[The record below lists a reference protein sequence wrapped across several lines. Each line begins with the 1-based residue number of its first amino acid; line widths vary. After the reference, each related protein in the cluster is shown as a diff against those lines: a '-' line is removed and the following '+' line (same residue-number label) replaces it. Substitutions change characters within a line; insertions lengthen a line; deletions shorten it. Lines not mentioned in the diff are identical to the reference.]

1 MSGLDLSSPVTGA
14 AQTGFTSPTYTLV
27 TDTAPSNNGKQ
38 SAVSALGGTQA
49 GVTAHSA
56 SVPFTVTRF
65 RPQQIK
71 TLPGANP
78 ITGIIKNIPNNVYKI
93 ITRKGVTPASGVP
106 AIPMAITTSIPVPAG
121 ADTYDASNIRAAIS
135 LHIGAL
141 NQLSAALGDSC
152 VSGII

>member
-1 MSGLDLSSPVTGA
+1 MPGLDLSSPLTGG

-27 TDTAPSNNGKQ
+27 TDSAPSANGKQ

-56 SVPFTVTRF
+56 SVPFTLTRF
-65 RPQQIK
+65 KPQQVK
-71 TLPGANP
+71 TLGVANP
-78 ITGIIKNIPNNVYKI
+78 VTGVIKNIPNNVYKC
-93 ITRKGVTPASGVP
+93 ITRKGVLPAANQS
-106 AIPMAITTSIPVPAG
+106 AIPMAITTTIPVPAG
-121 ADTYDASNIRAAIS
+121 ADTYDASNVRAAIS
-135 LHIGAL
+135 AHIGML